1 MTDAL
6 EAGDLNIVG
15 DFETQAQIACQGE
28 IQGLQILANTSIIL
42 EVDDFDE
49 DMSPEDFQG
58 DAAEDEFAELETET
72 TFILASDFDE
82 VEELEEGDPSEND
95 DSTSDDGTVEVTKRD
110 FLSDQD
116 IMIELPNVIASNVQ
130 IDTIM
135 IPLPSRLIRSSK
147 PLENSP
153 LIFPLIPKL
162 SLSFFE
168 RQRRRE
174 SRLSEHWAKQS
185 CKSRRIQWTI
195 YSSKRRS
202 SKISSLKRPTL
213 MRPLCLKIYLKL
225 K

>member
-1 MTDAL
+1 VTDAL

-58 DAAEDEFAELETET
+58 DAAEDEFAELETKT

-82 VEELEEGDPSEND
+82 VEELEEVDPSVND

-116 IMIELPNVIASNVQ
+116 IMIELAKRDGIERGNRHNN
-130 IDTIM
+130 D
-135 IPLPSRLIRSSK
+135 PLTVAANQK
-147 PLENSP
+147 
-153 LIFPLIPKL
+153 F
-162 SLSFFE
+162 
-168 RQRRRE
+168 
-174 SRLSEHWAKQS
+174 
-185 CKSRRIQWTI
+185 
-195 YSSKRRS
+195 
-202 SKISSLKRPTL
+202 
-213 MRPLCLKIYLKL
+213 
-225 K
+225 